1 MGRKP
6 IKEIRH
12 GELIDAAIKAIHQ
25 HGYAAV
31 TIIQIAREADT
42 AAGSIHYYFGSK
54 EGLLGATM
62 RRLLNI
68 LRDATLE
75 RLADATGPRERLVA
89 MAQSNFDN
97 KFFSIEQCSVWTQFW
112 ANAPYEDALARLHK
126 INRARVRSNFRAE
139 LKLLLPPEEREVA
152 RRALQAY
159 MDGVWLQ
166 AAQASKQLDPPEE
179 RRQVKKVIDRL
190 LMD

>member
-12 GELIDAAIKAIHQ
+12 GELIDAAITAIHQ

-54 EGLLGATM
+54 EGLLFATM

-68 LRDATLE
+68 LRDTTLQL
-75 RLADATGPRERLVA
+75 LAQKTTPRERLIA
-89 MAQSNFDN
+89 MAKSNFDD
-97 KFFSIEQCSVWTQFW
+97 KLFSIEQCSVWTQFW
-112 ANAPYEDALARLHK
+112 ANAPYEDTLARLHR

-139 LKLLLPPEEREVA
+139 IKLLLPPEEREVA

-159 MDGVWLQ
+159 MDGVWIQ
-166 AAQASKQLDPPEE
+166 AAQASKKLDPAEE
-179 RRQVKKVIDRL
+179 RRQIVRVIDRL
-190 LMD
+190 LMG